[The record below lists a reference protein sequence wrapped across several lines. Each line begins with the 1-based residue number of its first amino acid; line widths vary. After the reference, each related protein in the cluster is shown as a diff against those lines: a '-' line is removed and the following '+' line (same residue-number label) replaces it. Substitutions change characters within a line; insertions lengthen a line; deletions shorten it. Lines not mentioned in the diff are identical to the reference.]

1 MRLIRFLILLVAMT
15 LVVAAGILFTLEN
28 DVLVP
33 LKLLVVDLPEQRLAF
48 WMILAF
54 VAGGLSGVL
63 AASLALGRMRAAKA
77 ISQRRFAQLEK
88 KLQGSG
94 S

>member
-1 MRLIRFLILLVAMT
+1 MT

-54 VAGGLSGVL
+54 VTGGMSGIL
-63 AASLALGRMRAAKA
+63 AASLAMGRMRAAKA
-77 ISQRRFAQLEK
+77 MSQRRVSQLEK